1 MMEGYYEDY
10 SVNKGI
16 RIDQSRVQL
25 LSFRLLTIFLA
36 SENLH
41 SLCNGEYDSGAVILA
56 NTFEK
61 AEIEHLMLQIATLFR
76 SADTSALDELTMNP
90 RWNPNVGKLEEPI
103 GSQAGDL
110 SLREACNKIIHAREI
125 KYEIINGD
133 YEWNRF
139 LKPTISLYGE
149 KHKNKWRAILDVKD
163 FCFEVC
169 HTPE

>member
-1 MMEGYYEDY
+1 MVEDYYEDY

-16 RIDQSRVQL
+16 RVDQSRVQL

-41 SLCNGEYDSGAVILA
+41 SLCNGEYNSGADILA

-61 AEIEHLMLQIATLFR
+61 VEIEHLMLQIATLFR
-76 SADTSALDELTMNP
+76 SADASARDELTFNP

-103 GSQAGDL
+103 SSQAKDL
-110 SLREACNKIIHAREI
+110 TLREACNKIIHVREI
-125 KYEIINGD
+125 KYEVIKGD

-139 LKPTISLYGE
+139 LKPTIYLYGKRQE
-149 KHKNKWRAILDVKD
+149 IRWRAILDVKT

-169 HTPE
+169 HAPE